1 LLQHIQKVSEDD
13 NIEWI
18 INAQMAS
25 QTSPIYYSQFLT
37 REDSNILDL
46 DKLETNSPQGHYSAT
61 IFDPSAM
68 EISQLRASDRKIS
81 EKTASTLP
89 ISPKIAILRSQ
100 IFMSF
105 QSKLSAKQELK
116 KNLLNQLENPNHIIL
131 GLAKTFVSACK
142 SLFNPQLE
150 DPNLEKDSPSFAQ
163 VFPFILDITRR
174 FLRILRE
181 FTSWIYED
189 LLLKI
194 ENGLDQEDLN
204 PDYVIESVLFG
215 LVFKAF
221 NSFLSRLIIKLLTIQ
236 HKESIDK
243 AKVFHALKGEEPLE
257 SYDDILKRATT
268 FLMKATPTPYI
279 EVIRKMRSVQNE
291 SNPYSK
297 FEVLASLEEEM
308 WSSLCT
314 HYKEKEKEDHLFLIR
329 LREGFG
335 MDLRLPIMIYSI
347 VQTQY
352 DKLIIER
359 MFIEEFVNPQTIDI
373 SLAYTNFRSS
383 LDYLL
388 DGSFAEQQQQ
398 QNELEIELQGLD
410 ERELLCSC

>member
-1 LLQHIQKVSEDD
+1 LQQQIQKASEDD

-18 INAQMAS
+18 VNAQIAS

-46 DKLETNSPQGHYSAT
+46 DKLENTSPQGHYSTT
-61 IFDPSAM
+61 IHNPSDL
-68 EISQLRASDRKIS
+68 EISQLRASDRKVS

-89 ISPKIAILRSQ
+89 MSPKIAALRSQ

-131 GLAKTFVSACK
+131 GLVKNFVATCK
-142 SLFNPQLE
+142 SLFQSQFE
-150 DPNLEKDSPSFAQ
+150 DPKLQRDSPAFAD
-163 VFPFILDITRR
+163 VFPFILDITKR
-174 FLRILRE
+174 FLRILKE

-204 PDYVIESVLFG
+204 PEYVIDSVLCG
-215 LVFKAF
+215 LVFKAS
-221 NSFLSRLIIKLLTIQ
+221 NSFLSRLIMKLLTIQ
-236 HKESIDK
+236 HKEGIDK
-243 AKVFHALKGEEPLE
+243 AKVFHALKGEDPLD
-257 SYDDILKRATT
+257 SYDTVLKKATP
-268 FLMKATPTPYI
+268 FLMKALPIPYI
-279 EVIRKMRSVQNE
+279 EVIRKMKSVQNE
-291 SNPYSK
+291 SNPYNK

-314 HYKEKEKEDHLFLIR
+314 HYKEKEKEDQLFLIR

-352 DKLIIER
+352 DRLIVER
-359 MFIEEFVNPQTIDI
+359 RFIEEFVNPQTIDI

-388 DGSFAEQQQQ
+388 DGSFADPQEE
-398 QNELEIELQGLD
+398 NELEIEIQGLD
-410 ERELLCSC
+410 EREIISSY